1 MSAVAEKQIKNYD
14 LLVQAKEGSEDAM
27 EQLIKA
33 YDKFLHKEVDKI
45 TRIADKKQDLYQIG
59 AIALIESV
67 HKFDLNSG
75 YEFISYLYMQVRGR
89 MLISMREGRAI
100 KTPTNLVDNSV
111 KIKKLGLEDAP
122 VEVIMEKLDIEED
135 KAYDALIYMRSETP
149 LSTNVQV
156 ASGTAKSNNEMT
168 GTLGDLIEK
177 DMNGDNWEEMMGFQ
191 YYIDKLPEKER
202 FVITERYIHDKKQ
215 STVGQALNIKQQSV
229 ARIEQYALENLR
241 SLMSGNGLIIRED
254 NRGKGRKKTTGNQEL
269 AKELVLKGELKQAEI
284 HRLTDVPLGTIAY
297 WVSRLKKGEK
307 I

>member
-75 YEFISYLYMQVRGR
+75 YEFMSYLYMQVRGR

-100 KTPTNLVDNSV
+100 KTPTNLVDTSV

-122 VEVIMEKLDIEED
+122 VEVIMEKLGIEED
-135 KAYDALIYMRSETP
+135 KAYDALVYIRSETP

-156 ASGTAKSNNEMT
+156 ASGKAKSNNEMT